1 MPTYALKK
9 PHEHGGKQYAKD
21 ALITVREA
29 IAKRLPDVFGD
40 PIKEPAADKAAAKSK
55 E

>member
-1 MPTYALKK
+1 MPTYVLKK

-21 ALITVREA
+21 DPITVREA
-29 IAKRLPDVFGD
+29 IAKRLPEVFGD
-40 PIKEPAADKAAAKSK
+40 PINTAAAEKAAAKSK